1 MITVISIVIIIITI
15 TIINVTIII
24 STNIMTIELSVIII
38 TRSELA
44 TSVSSGV
51 SKRGPDLGSC
61 DVRRRHADSFERA
74 CAFGLEIRV

>member
-51 SKRGPDLGSC
+51 SKRGPDLENGPS
-61 DVRRRHADSFERA
+61 SF
-74 CAFGLEIRV
+74 